1 MSSLHSLLDNMITAG
16 SIYGWRLDAI
26 LLGSLLWA
34 LSTSFT
40 QLRVATA

>member
-1 MSSLHSLLDNMITAG
+1 MSSLHSLLDNLIAAG

-26 LLGSLLWA
+26 VLGGIVWA
-34 LSTSFT
+34 FSIGYT

>member
-1 MSSLHSLLDNMITAG
+1 MSSLHSVLDNLIAAG

-26 LLGSLLWA
+26 VLGGIVWA
-34 LSTSFT
+34 FSIGYT